1 MIKVS
6 YLNDEEKSA
15 ANKVKDKIDSF
26 KRIFYANN
34 CAPQREKELDL
45 LILGQQTYQELLD
58 EGTEVGLDTV
68 LDLNIK

>member
-1 MIKVS
+1 MMRKRLLQTKYRRNRLLYKV
-6 YLNDEEKSA
+6 
-15 ANKVKDKIDSF
+15 
-26 KRIFYANN
+26 FYTNN
-34 CAPQREKELDL
+34 CAPQREEELDL